1 MRGNELLDKM
11 ELADP
16 AYVEA
21 ADRKLLRKRR
31 GWIAWAAAAAC
42 LCLLIAAIPVFSQK
56 PSTPQEGTTDYG
68 GPPRVAV
75 NGRTYVIS
83 PYLANAE
90 ELPDGF
96 TYAGTTDVD
105 NGFEDCA
112 YYTNP
117 DIPEWIYVYQEVRT
131 DGTVDETGTLV
142 STPPHNAYTRYVDER
157 LRGKKLVCFDG
168 NYYISMWSAWY
179 SGEDPDVIEA
189 YYEKIYEQY
198 GIQIEGAVPDEQRGI
213 PTKFQYHQQDKEHTP
228 PVLLPCATSL
238 PPTENQSRR
247 ATDGYEREKP
257 QKGHEPD
264 RRNKIRDS
272 ERQHNAVRVTAH
284 ASDNDIRDCAQA
296 SADNRE
302 RQTRLSD
309 FRAHPSQC

>member
-21 ADRKLLRKRR
+21 ADRKPLRQRR
-31 GWIAWAAAAAC
+31 GWIPWAAAAAC
-42 LCLLIAAIPVFSQK
+42 LCLLIAAIPVFSLK

-198 GIQIEGAVPDEQRGI
+198 GIQIEGAVPDGFTLAGTAAFSGDDTVPKGTLASNEGEVEVYYDASNPEVILVEAHWFTVQGA
-213 PTKFQYHQQDKEHTP
+213 H
-228 PVLLPCATSL
+228 
-238 PPTENQSRR
+238 
-247 ATDGYEREKP
+247 DGFDVY
-257 QKGHEPD
+257 
-264 RRNKIRDS
+264 ILY
-272 ERQHNAVRVTAH
+272 
-284 ASDNDIRDCAQA
+284 DCPF
-296 SADNRE
+296 ADQN
-302 RQTRLSD
+302 
-309 FRAHPSQC
+309 

>member
-1 MRGNELLDKM
+1 MRGNELLDKL

-21 ADRKLLRKRR
+21 ADRKPLRQRR

-198 GIQIEGAVPDEQRGI
+198 GIQIEGAVPDGFTLAGTAAFSGDDTVPKGTLASNEGEVEVYYDASNPEVILVEARWFTVQGA
-213 PTKFQYHQQDKEHTP
+213 H
-228 PVLLPCATSL
+228 
-238 PPTENQSRR
+238 
-247 ATDGYEREKP
+247 DGFDVY
-257 QKGHEPD
+257 
-264 RRNKIRDS
+264 ILY
-272 ERQHNAVRVTAH
+272 
-284 ASDNDIRDCAQA
+284 DCPF
-296 SADNRE
+296 ADQN
-302 RQTRLSD
+302 
-309 FRAHPSQC
+309 

>member
-21 ADRKLLRKRR
+21 ADRKPLRQRR
-31 GWIAWAAAAAC
+31 GWIPWAAAAAC

-56 PSTPQEGTTDYG
+56 PSTPQEGATDYG

-198 GIQIEGAVPDEQRGI
+198 GIQIEGAVPDGFTLAGTAAFSGDDTVPKGTLASNEGEVEVYYDASNPEVILVEARWFTVQGA
-213 PTKFQYHQQDKEHTP
+213 H
-228 PVLLPCATSL
+228 
-238 PPTENQSRR
+238 
-247 ATDGYEREKP
+247 DGFDVY
-257 QKGHEPD
+257 
-264 RRNKIRDS
+264 ILY
-272 ERQHNAVRVTAH
+272 
-284 ASDNDIRDCAQA
+284 DCPF
-296 SADNRE
+296 ADQN
-302 RQTRLSD
+302 
-309 FRAHPSQC
+309 

>member
-21 ADRKLLRKRR
+21 ADRKPLRQRH
-31 GWIAWAAAAAC
+31 GWIPWAASAAC
-42 LCLLIAAIPVFSQK
+42 LCLLLAAIPAFSQK
-56 PSTPQEGTTDYG
+56 PSTPQEGATDYG

-198 GIQIEGAVPDEQRGI
+198 GIQIEGAVPDGFTLAGTAAFSGDDTVPKGTLASNEGEVEVYYDASNPEVILVEARWFTVQGA
-213 PTKFQYHQQDKEHTP
+213 H
-228 PVLLPCATSL
+228 
-238 PPTENQSRR
+238 
-247 ATDGYEREKP
+247 DGFDVY
-257 QKGHEPD
+257 
-264 RRNKIRDS
+264 ILY
-272 ERQHNAVRVTAH
+272 
-284 ASDNDIRDCAQA
+284 DCPF
-296 SADNRE
+296 ADQN
-302 RQTRLSD
+302 
-309 FRAHPSQC
+309 

>member
-21 ADRKLLRKRR
+21 ADRKPLRQRR
-31 GWIAWAAAAAC
+31 GWIPWAAAAAC
-42 LCLLIAAIPVFSQK
+42 LCLLIAAIPAFSQK

-198 GIQIEGAVPDEQRGI
+198 GIQIEGAVPDGFTLAGTAAFSGDDTVPKGTLASNEGEVEVYYDASNPEVILVEARWFTVQGA
-213 PTKFQYHQQDKEHTP
+213 H
-228 PVLLPCATSL
+228 
-238 PPTENQSRR
+238 
-247 ATDGYEREKP
+247 DGFDVY
-257 QKGHEPD
+257 
-264 RRNKIRDS
+264 ILY
-272 ERQHNAVRVTAH
+272 
-284 ASDNDIRDCAQA
+284 DCPF
-296 SADNRE
+296 ADQN
-302 RQTRLSD
+302 
-309 FRAHPSQC
+309 

>member
-21 ADRKLLRKRR
+21 ADRKPLRKRR
-31 GWIAWAAAAAC
+31 GWIPWAAAAAC

-168 NYYISMWSAWY
+168 NYYISMWRSMSSTEYRSREPCRTA
-179 SGEDPDVIEA
+179 SRSR
-189 YYEKIYEQY
+189 
-198 GIQIEGAVPDEQRGI
+198 EQRRSAETI
-213 PTKFQYHQQDKEHTP
+213 P
-228 PVLLPCATSL
+228 
-238 PPTENQSRR
+238 SRR
-247 ATDGYEREKP
+247 ARSQAT
-257 QKGHEPD
+257 
-264 RRNKIRDS
+264 
-272 ERQHNAVRVTAH
+272 RVKSRSITTLRTPR
-284 ASDNDIRDCAQA
+284 S
-296 SADNRE
+296 SW
-302 RQTRLSD
+302 
-309 FRAHPSQC
+309 

>member
-21 ADRKLLRKRR
+21 ADRKPLRQRH
-31 GWIAWAAAAAC
+31 GWIPWAAAAAC
-42 LCLLIAAIPVFSQK
+42 LCLLLAAIPAFSQK

-83 PYLANAE
+83 PYLASSE

-198 GIQIEGAVPDEQRGI
+198 GIQIEGAVPDGFTLAGTAAFSGDDTVPKGTLASNEGEVEVYYDASNPEVILVEARWFTVQGA
-213 PTKFQYHQQDKEHTP
+213 H
-228 PVLLPCATSL
+228 
-238 PPTENQSRR
+238 
-247 ATDGYEREKP
+247 DGFDVY
-257 QKGHEPD
+257 
-264 RRNKIRDS
+264 ILY
-272 ERQHNAVRVTAH
+272 
-284 ASDNDIRDCAQA
+284 DCPF
-296 SADNRE
+296 ADQN
-302 RQTRLSD
+302 
-309 FRAHPSQC
+309 

>member
-1 MRGNELLDKM
+1 MRGNELLDKL

-21 ADRKLLRKRR
+21 ADRKPLRKRR
-31 GWIAWAAAAAC
+31 GWIPWAAAAAC
-42 LCLLIAAIPVFSQK
+42 LCLLIAAIPAFSQK
-56 PSTPQEGTTDYG
+56 PSTPQEGATDYG

-198 GIQIEGAVPDEQRGI
+198 GIQIEGAVPDGFTLAGTAAFSGDDTVPKGTLASNEGEVEVYYDASNPEVILVEARWFTVQGA
-213 PTKFQYHQQDKEHTP
+213 H
-228 PVLLPCATSL
+228 
-238 PPTENQSRR
+238 
-247 ATDGYEREKP
+247 DGFDVY
-257 QKGHEPD
+257 
-264 RRNKIRDS
+264 ILY
-272 ERQHNAVRVTAH
+272 
-284 ASDNDIRDCAQA
+284 DCPF
-296 SADNRE
+296 ADQN
-302 RQTRLSD
+302 
-309 FRAHPSQC
+309 

>member
-1 MRGNELLDKM
+1 MRGNELLDKL

-21 ADRKLLRKRR
+21 ADRKPLRKRR
-31 GWIAWAAAAAC
+31 GWIPWAAAAAC
-42 LCLLIAAIPVFSQK
+42 LCLLIAAIPAFSQK
-56 PSTPQEGTTDYG
+56 PSTPQEGATDYG

-96 TYAGTTDVD
+96 TYAGMTDVD

-198 GIQIEGAVPDEQRGI
+198 GIQIEGAVPDGFTLAGTAAFSGDDTVPKGTLASNEGEVEVYYDASNPEVILVEARWFTVQGAHDGFDVYI
-213 PTKFQYHQQDKEHTP
+213 LYDCPF
-228 PVLLPCATSL
+228 A
-238 PPTENQSRR
+238 NQ
-247 ATDGYEREKP
+247 
-257 QKGHEPD
+257 
-264 RRNKIRDS
+264 N
-272 ERQHNAVRVTAH
+272 
-284 ASDNDIRDCAQA
+284 
-296 SADNRE
+296 
-302 RQTRLSD
+302 
-309 FRAHPSQC
+309 

>member
-1 MRGNELLDKM
+1 MRGNELLDKL

-21 ADRKLLRKRR
+21 ADRKPLRKRR

-42 LCLLIAAIPVFSQK
+42 LCLLLAAIPAFSQK

-83 PYLANAE
+83 SHLASSE

-198 GIQIEGAVPDEQRGI
+198 GIQIEGAVPDGFTLAGTAAFSGDDTV
-213 PTKFQYHQQDKEHTP
+213 PKGT
-228 PVLLPCATSL
+228 LAS
-238 PPTENQSRR
+238 N
-247 ATDGYEREKP
+247 DGEVEVYYDASNPEVILVEARWFTV
-257 QKGHEPD
+257 QG
-264 RRNKIRDS
+264 
-272 ERQHNAVRVTAH
+272 AH
-284 ASDNDIRDCAQA
+284 DGFDVYILYDCPF
-296 SADNRE
+296 ADQN
-302 RQTRLSD
+302 
-309 FRAHPSQC
+309 

>member
-21 ADRKLLRKRR
+21 ADRKPLRKSR
-31 GWIAWAAAAAC
+31 GWIPWAAAAAC

-198 GIQIEGAVPDEQRGI
+198 GIQIEGAVPDGFTLAGTAAFSGDDTVPKGTLASNEGEVEVYYDASNPEVILVEARWFTVQGA
-213 PTKFQYHQQDKEHTP
+213 H
-228 PVLLPCATSL
+228 
-238 PPTENQSRR
+238 
-247 ATDGYEREKP
+247 DGFDVY
-257 QKGHEPD
+257 
-264 RRNKIRDS
+264 ILY
-272 ERQHNAVRVTAH
+272 
-284 ASDNDIRDCAQA
+284 DCPF
-296 SADNRE
+296 ADQN
-302 RQTRLSD
+302 
-309 FRAHPSQC
+309 

>member
-21 ADRKLLRKRR
+21 ADRKPLRKRR
-31 GWIAWAAAAAC
+31 GWIPWAAAAAC
-42 LCLLIAAIPVFSQK
+42 LCLLIAAIPVFSLK

-198 GIQIEGAVPDEQRGI
+198 GIQIEGAVPDGFTLAGTAAFSGDDTVPKGTLASNEGEVEVYYDASNSEVILVEARWFTVQGA
-213 PTKFQYHQQDKEHTP
+213 H
-228 PVLLPCATSL
+228 
-238 PPTENQSRR
+238 
-247 ATDGYEREKP
+247 DGFDVY
-257 QKGHEPD
+257 
-264 RRNKIRDS
+264 ILY
-272 ERQHNAVRVTAH
+272 
-284 ASDNDIRDCAQA
+284 DCPF
-296 SADNRE
+296 ADQN
-302 RQTRLSD
+302 
-309 FRAHPSQC
+309 

>member
-21 ADRKLLRKRR
+21 ADRKPLRQRH
-31 GWIAWAAAAAC
+31 GWIPWAAAAAC
-42 LCLLIAAIPVFSQK
+42 LCLLLAAIPAFSQK

-198 GIQIEGAVPDEQRGI
+198 GIQIEGAVPDGFTLAGTAAFSGDDTVPKGTLASNEGEVEVYYDASNPEVILVEARWFTVQGA
-213 PTKFQYHQQDKEHTP
+213 H
-228 PVLLPCATSL
+228 
-238 PPTENQSRR
+238 
-247 ATDGYEREKP
+247 DGFDVY
-257 QKGHEPD
+257 
-264 RRNKIRDS
+264 ILY
-272 ERQHNAVRVTAH
+272 
-284 ASDNDIRDCAQA
+284 DCPF
-296 SADNRE
+296 ADQN
-302 RQTRLSD
+302 
-309 FRAHPSQC
+309 

>member
-1 MRGNELLDKM
+1 MRGNELLDKL

-21 ADRKLLRKRR
+21 ADRKPLRKRR
-31 GWIAWAAAAAC
+31 GWIPWAAAAAC
-42 LCLLIAAIPVFSQK
+42 LCLLLAAIPAFSQK

-198 GIQIEGAVPDEQRGI
+198 GIQIEGAVPDGFTLAGTAAFSGDDTVPKGTLASNEGEVEVYYDASNPEVILVEARWFTVQGA
-213 PTKFQYHQQDKEHTP
+213 H
-228 PVLLPCATSL
+228 
-238 PPTENQSRR
+238 
-247 ATDGYEREKP
+247 DGFDVY
-257 QKGHEPD
+257 
-264 RRNKIRDS
+264 ILY
-272 ERQHNAVRVTAH
+272 
-284 ASDNDIRDCAQA
+284 DCPF
-296 SADNRE
+296 ADQN
-302 RQTRLSD
+302 
-309 FRAHPSQC
+309 

>member
-21 ADRKLLRKRR
+21 ADRKPLRKRR
-31 GWIAWAAAAAC
+31 GWIPWAAAAAC
-42 LCLLIAAIPVFSQK
+42 LCLLIAAIPVFSLK

-117 DIPEWIYVYQEVRT
+117 DIPEWIYVYQEIRT

-198 GIQIEGAVPDEQRGI
+198 GIQIEGAVPDGFTLAGTAAFSGDDTVPKGTLASNEGEVEVYYDASNPEVILVEARWFTVQGA
-213 PTKFQYHQQDKEHTP
+213 H
-228 PVLLPCATSL
+228 
-238 PPTENQSRR
+238 
-247 ATDGYEREKP
+247 DGFDVY
-257 QKGHEPD
+257 
-264 RRNKIRDS
+264 ILY
-272 ERQHNAVRVTAH
+272 
-284 ASDNDIRDCAQA
+284 DCPF
-296 SADNRE
+296 ADQN
-302 RQTRLSD
+302 
-309 FRAHPSQC
+309 

>member
-21 ADRKLLRKRR
+21 ADRKPLRQRR
-31 GWIAWAAAAAC
+31 GWIPWAAAAAC
-42 LCLLIAAIPVFSQK
+42 LCLLIAAIPAFSQK

-83 PYLANAE
+83 SHLASSE

-198 GIQIEGAVPDEQRGI
+198 GIQIEGAVPDGFTLAGTAAFSGDDTVPKGTLASNEGEVEVYYDASNPEVILVEARWFTVQGA
-213 PTKFQYHQQDKEHTP
+213 H
-228 PVLLPCATSL
+228 
-238 PPTENQSRR
+238 
-247 ATDGYEREKP
+247 DGFDVY
-257 QKGHEPD
+257 
-264 RRNKIRDS
+264 ILY
-272 ERQHNAVRVTAH
+272 
-284 ASDNDIRDCAQA
+284 DCPF
-296 SADNRE
+296 ADQN
-302 RQTRLSD
+302 
-309 FRAHPSQC
+309 

>member
-21 ADRKLLRKRR
+21 ADRKPLRKRG

-117 DIPEWIYVYQEVRT
+117 DIPEWIYVYQEIRT

-198 GIQIEGAVPDEQRGI
+198 GIQIEGAVPDGFTLAGTAAFSGDDTVPKGTLASNEGEVEVYYDASNPEVILVEARWFTVQGA
-213 PTKFQYHQQDKEHTP
+213 H
-228 PVLLPCATSL
+228 
-238 PPTENQSRR
+238 
-247 ATDGYEREKP
+247 DGFDVY
-257 QKGHEPD
+257 
-264 RRNKIRDS
+264 ILY
-272 ERQHNAVRVTAH
+272 
-284 ASDNDIRDCAQA
+284 DCPF
-296 SADNRE
+296 ADQN
-302 RQTRLSD
+302 
-309 FRAHPSQC
+309 

>member
-21 ADRKLLRKRR
+21 ADRKPLRKRR
-31 GWIAWAAAAAC
+31 GWIPWAAAAAC
-42 LCLLIAAIPVFSQK
+42 LCLLLAAIPAFSQK

-83 PYLANAE
+83 PYLASSE

-198 GIQIEGAVPDEQRGI
+198 GIQIEGAVPDGFTLAGTAAFNGDDTVPKGTLASNEGEVEVYYDASNPEVILVEARWFTVQGA
-213 PTKFQYHQQDKEHTP
+213 H
-228 PVLLPCATSL
+228 
-238 PPTENQSRR
+238 
-247 ATDGYEREKP
+247 DGFDVY
-257 QKGHEPD
+257 
-264 RRNKIRDS
+264 ILY
-272 ERQHNAVRVTAH
+272 
-284 ASDNDIRDCAQA
+284 DCPF
-296 SADNRE
+296 ADQN
-302 RQTRLSD
+302 
-309 FRAHPSQC
+309 

>member
-21 ADRKLLRKRR
+21 ADRKPLRKRR
-31 GWIAWAAAAAC
+31 SWIAWAAAAAC

-75 NGRTYVIS
+75 NCRTYVIS
-83 PYLANAE
+83 SHLASSE

-142 STPPHNAYTRYVDER
+142 STPPHNAYARYVDER

-198 GIQIEGAVPDEQRGI
+198 GRRIEGAVPDGFTFAGTAAFSGDDTVPKGTLASNEGEVEVYYDASNPEVILVEARWFTVQGA
-213 PTKFQYHQQDKEHTP
+213 H
-228 PVLLPCATSL
+228 
-238 PPTENQSRR
+238 
-247 ATDGYEREKP
+247 DGFDVY
-257 QKGHEPD
+257 
-264 RRNKIRDS
+264 ILY
-272 ERQHNAVRVTAH
+272 
-284 ASDNDIRDCAQA
+284 DCPF
-296 SADNRE
+296 ADQN
-302 RQTRLSD
+302 
-309 FRAHPSQC
+309 

>member
-1 MRGNELLDKM
+1 MRGNELLDKL

-21 ADRKLLRKRR
+21 ADRKPLRKRR
-31 GWIAWAAAAAC
+31 GWIPWAAAAAC
-42 LCLLIAAIPVFSQK
+42 LCLLIAAIPAFSQK

-83 PYLANAE
+83 SHLASSE

-198 GIQIEGAVPDEQRGI
+198 GIQIEGAVPDGFTLAGTAAFSGDDTVPKGTLASNEGEVEVYYDASNPEVILVEARWFTVQGA
-213 PTKFQYHQQDKEHTP
+213 H
-228 PVLLPCATSL
+228 
-238 PPTENQSRR
+238 
-247 ATDGYEREKP
+247 DGFDVY
-257 QKGHEPD
+257 
-264 RRNKIRDS
+264 ILY
-272 ERQHNAVRVTAH
+272 
-284 ASDNDIRDCAQA
+284 DCPF
-296 SADNRE
+296 ADQN
-302 RQTRLSD
+302 
-309 FRAHPSQC
+309 

>member
-21 ADRKLLRKRR
+21 ADRKPLRKRR
-31 GWIAWAAAAAC
+31 GWIPWAAAAAC

-198 GIQIEGAVPDEQRGI
+198 GIQIEGAVPDGFTLAGTAAFSGDDTVPKGTLASNEGEVEVYYDASNPEVILVEARWFTVQGA
-213 PTKFQYHQQDKEHTP
+213 H
-228 PVLLPCATSL
+228 
-238 PPTENQSRR
+238 
-247 ATDGYEREKP
+247 DGFDVY
-257 QKGHEPD
+257 
-264 RRNKIRDS
+264 ILY
-272 ERQHNAVRVTAH
+272 
-284 ASDNDIRDCAQA
+284 DCPF
-296 SADNRE
+296 ADQN
-302 RQTRLSD
+302 
-309 FRAHPSQC
+309 

>member
-1 MRGNELLDKM
+1 MRGNKLLDKM

-21 ADRKLLRKRR
+21 ADRKPLRQRR
-31 GWIAWAAAAAC
+31 GWIPWAAAAAC

-198 GIQIEGAVPDEQRGI
+198 GIQIEGAVPDGFTLAGTAAFSGDDTVPKGTLASNEGEVEVYYDASNPEVILVEARWFTVQGA
-213 PTKFQYHQQDKEHTP
+213 H
-228 PVLLPCATSL
+228 
-238 PPTENQSRR
+238 
-247 ATDGYEREKP
+247 DGFDVY
-257 QKGHEPD
+257 
-264 RRNKIRDS
+264 ILY
-272 ERQHNAVRVTAH
+272 
-284 ASDNDIRDCAQA
+284 DCPF
-296 SADNRE
+296 ADQN
-302 RQTRLSD
+302 
-309 FRAHPSQC
+309 

>member
-1 MRGNELLDKM
+1 MRGNELLDKL

-21 ADRKLLRKRR
+21 ADRKPLRKRR
-31 GWIAWAAAAAC
+31 GWIPWAAAAAC
-42 LCLLIAAIPVFSQK
+42 LCLLLAAIPAFSQK
-56 PSTPQEGTTDYG
+56 PSTPQEGATDYG
-68 GPPRVAV
+68 GPPRVVV

-198 GIQIEGAVPDEQRGI
+198 GIQIEGAVPDGFTLAGTAAFSGDDTVPKGTLASNEGEVEVYYDASNPEVILVEARWFTVQGA
-213 PTKFQYHQQDKEHTP
+213 H
-228 PVLLPCATSL
+228 
-238 PPTENQSRR
+238 
-247 ATDGYEREKP
+247 DGFDVY
-257 QKGHEPD
+257 
-264 RRNKIRDS
+264 ILY
-272 ERQHNAVRVTAH
+272 
-284 ASDNDIRDCAQA
+284 DCPF
-296 SADNRE
+296 ADQN
-302 RQTRLSD
+302 
-309 FRAHPSQC
+309 

>member
-11 ELADP
+11 ELVDL

-21 ADRKLLRKRR
+21 ADRKPLRKRR

-42 LCLLIAAIPVFSQK
+42 LCLLLAAIPAFSQK

-68 GPPRVAV
+68 GPPRAVV

-105 NGFEDCA
+105 NGFETCA

-117 DIPEWIYVYQEVRT
+117 DIPEWIYVYHEVRT

-142 STPPHNAYTRYVDER
+142 STPPHNAYVRYVDER
-157 LRGKKLVCFDG
+157 LHGKKLVCFDG
-168 NYYISMWSAWY
+168 NYYISLWSAED
-179 SGEDPDVIEA
+179 SGDDPDVSEA
-189 YYEKIYEQY
+189 YYEKIYTQY
-198 GIQIEGAVPDEQRGI
+198 GRRIEGAVPDGFTLAGTAAFSGEDTVPKGALASNEGEVEVYYDASNPEVILVEAHWFTVQGA
-213 PTKFQYHQQDKEHTP
+213 H
-228 PVLLPCATSL
+228 
-238 PPTENQSRR
+238 
-247 ATDGYEREKP
+247 DGFDVYILYDGP
-257 QKGHEPD
+257 F
-264 RRNKIRDS
+264 
-272 ERQHNAVRVTAH
+272 
-284 ASDNDIRDCAQA
+284 
-296 SADNRE
+296 ADPN
-302 RQTRLSD
+302 
-309 FRAHPSQC
+309 

>member
-21 ADRKLLRKRR
+21 ADRKPLRKRR

-198 GIQIEGAVPDEQRGI
+198 GIQIEGAVPDGFTLAGTAAFSGDDTVPKGTLASNEGEVEVYYDASNPEVILVEARWFTVQGA
-213 PTKFQYHQQDKEHTP
+213 H
-228 PVLLPCATSL
+228 
-238 PPTENQSRR
+238 
-247 ATDGYEREKP
+247 DGFDVY
-257 QKGHEPD
+257 
-264 RRNKIRDS
+264 ILY
-272 ERQHNAVRVTAH
+272 
-284 ASDNDIRDCAQA
+284 DCPF
-296 SADNRE
+296 ADQN
-302 RQTRLSD
+302 
-309 FRAHPSQC
+309 

>member
-21 ADRKLLRKRR
+21 ADRKPLRQRR
-31 GWIAWAAAAAC
+31 GWIPWAAAAAC
-42 LCLLIAAIPVFSQK
+42 LCLLIAAIPVFSLK

-198 GIQIEGAVPDEQRGI
+198 GIQIEGAVPDGFTLAGTAAFSGDDTVPKGTLASNEGEVEVYYDASNPEVILVEARWFTVQGA
-213 PTKFQYHQQDKEHTP
+213 H
-228 PVLLPCATSL
+228 
-238 PPTENQSRR
+238 
-247 ATDGYEREKP
+247 DGFDVY
-257 QKGHEPD
+257 
-264 RRNKIRDS
+264 ILY
-272 ERQHNAVRVTAH
+272 
-284 ASDNDIRDCAQA
+284 DCPF
-296 SADNRE
+296 ADQN
-302 RQTRLSD
+302 
-309 FRAHPSQC
+309 

>member
-21 ADRKLLRKRR
+21 ADRKPLRKRR
-31 GWIAWAAAAAC
+31 GWIPWAAAAAC
-42 LCLLIAAIPVFSQK
+42 LCLLIAAIPAFSQK

-198 GIQIEGAVPDEQRGI
+198 GIQIEGAVPDGFTLAGTAAFSGDDTVPKGTLASNEGEVEVYYDASNPEVILVEARWFTVQGA
-213 PTKFQYHQQDKEHTP
+213 H
-228 PVLLPCATSL
+228 
-238 PPTENQSRR
+238 
-247 ATDGYEREKP
+247 DGFDVY
-257 QKGHEPD
+257 
-264 RRNKIRDS
+264 ILY
-272 ERQHNAVRVTAH
+272 
-284 ASDNDIRDCAQA
+284 DCPF
-296 SADNRE
+296 ADQN
-302 RQTRLSD
+302 
-309 FRAHPSQC
+309 

>member
-21 ADRKLLRKRR
+21 ADRKPLRQRR
-31 GWIAWAAAAAC
+31 GWIPWAAAAAC
-42 LCLLIAAIPVFSQK
+42 LCLLIAAISVFSQK

-117 DIPEWIYVYQEVRT
+117 DIPEWIYVYQEIRT

-198 GIQIEGAVPDEQRGI
+198 GIQIEGAVPDGFTLAGTAAFSGDDTVPKGTLASNEGEVEVYYDASNPEVILVEARWFTVQGA
-213 PTKFQYHQQDKEHTP
+213 H
-228 PVLLPCATSL
+228 
-238 PPTENQSRR
+238 
-247 ATDGYEREKP
+247 DGFDVY
-257 QKGHEPD
+257 
-264 RRNKIRDS
+264 ILY
-272 ERQHNAVRVTAH
+272 
-284 ASDNDIRDCAQA
+284 DCPF
-296 SADNRE
+296 ADQN
-302 RQTRLSD
+302 
-309 FRAHPSQC
+309 

>member
-21 ADRKLLRKRR
+21 ADRKPLRQRR
-31 GWIAWAAAAAC
+31 GWIPWAAAAAC
-42 LCLLIAAIPVFSQK
+42 LCLLIAAIPAFSQK

-142 STPPHNAYTRYVDER
+142 STPPHNAYTRYVDEQ
-157 LRGKKLVCFDG
+157 LRGKKLVCFDEIG
-168 NYYISMWSAWY
+168 
-179 SGEDPDVIEA
+179 
-189 YYEKIYEQY
+189 
-198 GIQIEGAVPDEQRGI
+198 
-213 PTKFQYHQQDKEHTP
+213 
-228 PVLLPCATSL
+228 
-238 PPTENQSRR
+238 
-247 ATDGYEREKP
+247 
-257 QKGHEPD
+257 
-264 RRNKIRDS
+264 
-272 ERQHNAVRVTAH
+272 
-284 ASDNDIRDCAQA
+284 
-296 SADNRE
+296 
-302 RQTRLSD
+302 
-309 FRAHPSQC
+309 RAHV

>member
-21 ADRKLLRKRR
+21 ADRKPLRKRR
-31 GWIAWAAAAAC
+31 GWIPWAAAAAC
-42 LCLLIAAIPVFSQK
+42 LCLLIAAIPVFSLK

-117 DIPEWIYVYQEVRT
+117 DIPEWIYVYQEVR
-131 DGTVDETGTLV
+131 
-142 STPPHNAYTRYVDER
+142 N
-157 LRGKKLVCFDG
+157 
-168 NYYISMWSAWY
+168 
-179 SGEDPDVIEA
+179 
-189 YYEKIYEQY
+189 
-198 GIQIEGAVPDEQRGI
+198 
-213 PTKFQYHQQDKEHTP
+213 
-228 PVLLPCATSL
+228 
-238 PPTENQSRR
+238 
-247 ATDGYEREKP
+247 
-257 QKGHEPD
+257 
-264 RRNKIRDS
+264 RRNRRRNRDA
-272 ERQHNAVRVTAH
+272 RQHAA
-284 ASDNDIRDCAQA
+284 A
-296 SADNRE
+296 
-302 RQTRLSD
+302 
-309 FRAHPSQC
+309 

>member
-21 ADRKLLRKRR
+21 ADRKPLRKRHS
-31 GWIAWAAAAAC
+31 WIAWAAAAAC
-42 LCLLIAAIPVFSQK
+42 LCLLIAAIPVFSLK

-117 DIPEWIYVYQEVRT
+117 D
-131 DGTVDETGTLV
+131 
-142 STPPHNAYTRYVDER
+142 
-157 LRGKKLVCFDG
+157 
-168 NYYISMWSAWY
+168 
-179 SGEDPDVIEA
+179 
-189 YYEKIYEQY
+189 KI
-198 GIQIEGAVPDEQRGI
+198 G
-213 PTKFQYHQQDKEHTP
+213 
-228 PVLLPCATSL
+228 
-238 PPTENQSRR
+238 R
-247 ATDGYEREKP
+247 A
-257 QKGHEPD
+257 
-264 RRNKIRDS
+264 S
-272 ERQHNAVRVTAH
+272 
-284 ASDNDIRDCAQA
+284 C
-296 SADNRE
+296 RE
-302 RQTRLSD
+302 RV
-309 FRAHPSQC
+309 